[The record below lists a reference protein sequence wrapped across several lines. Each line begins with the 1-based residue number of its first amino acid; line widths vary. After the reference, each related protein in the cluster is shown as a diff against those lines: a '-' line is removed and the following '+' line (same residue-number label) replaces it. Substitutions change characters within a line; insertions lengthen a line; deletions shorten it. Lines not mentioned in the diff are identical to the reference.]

1 MERIKRL
8 NNWQKGILLLM
19 AAIMLVFVGIY
30 MTTISRV
37 GFEYQD
43 KIFVRSK
50 EEDSTVYSGKLQGEQ
65 AEFIVSEDQ
74 TVVFRCGDKVYGPY
88 TKTEDADAIPK
99 EDISEYMKEN
109 MTGVELREGEKL
121 LFRGGVMKSDDFYWL
136 YNEDGTLH
144 DFLGVSYVGSDGIER
159 DENGNVI
166 DPIAPSVSVILELMD
181 QPTLTHHGE
190 WLAWFGALLVYICNA
205 ISILFADEL
214 FRFSLSFQ
222 IRNADRAEPSDWE
235 IAGRYISW
243 ITVLILGGFILF
255 VGLS

>member
-30 MTTISRV
+30 MMPISRV

-50 EEDSTVYSGKLQGEQ
+50 EEGSTVYSGKLQGEQ

-88 TKTEDADAIPK
+88 TKTEDAD
-99 EDISEYMKEN
+99 
-109 MTGVELREGEKL
+109 
-121 LFRGGVMKSDDFYWL
+121 
-136 YNEDGTLH
+136 
-144 DFLGVSYVGSDGIER
+144 
-159 DENGNVI
+159 
-166 DPIAPSVSVILELMD
+166 
-181 QPTLTHHGE
+181 
-190 WLAWFGALLVYICNA
+190 
-205 ISILFADEL
+205 
-214 FRFSLSFQ
+214 
-222 IRNADRAEPSDWE
+222 RAEPSDWE